1 MKNWTNMLCS
11 LFTAVVL
18 VSCQSS
24 SGEQDSKAKPVPKQ
38 EPARLILMATD
49 DTGSY
54 RLWDQAKGIA
64 CGIIMQLEPG
74 DIFYLRRI
82 THESYTHQCSIFR
95 LELPRMKETGS
106 DNPFDRKAKR
116 LRKAF
121 ALHVRAL
128 KEKAVNRVRGLKPVG
143 ARKTDIFGFL
153 AFASEKISLVG
164 QKARPMV
171 IIASDLQDNVHWK
184 PELTLSGARVFIVGF
199 QVMKDPQ
206 KTQRFKE
213 VWAKRFTEAGAT
225 RITYLRADEKVDLNR
240 LAED

>member
-1 MKNWTNMLCS
+1 MKNWTNLLCS

-18 VSCQSS
+18 AGCQSS
-24 SGEQDSKAKPVPKQ
+24 SAEQDLKAKPAPNQ

-54 RLWDQAKGIA
+54 RLWDQAKDIA
-64 CGIIMQLEPG
+64 CRIIMQLEPG

-82 THESYTHQCSIFR
+82 THESYTDQCSIFR

-106 DNPFDRKAKR
+106 DNPFDRKARR
-116 LRKAF
+116 LRNAF
-121 ALHVRAL
+121 ALHLRAL
-128 KEKAVNRVRGLKPVG
+128 KQEAVNRVRGLKPIG

-153 AFASEKISLVG
+153 AFASEKIGLVG

-184 PELTLSGARVFIVGF
+184 PEITLSGARVFIVGF
-199 QVMKDPQ
+199 QVMKDPK
-206 KTQRFKE
+206 KTQKFKQM
-213 VWAKRFTEAGAT
+213 WAERLSDAGAT
-225 RITYLRADEKVDLNR
+225 RITYLRADERVDLNN
-240 LAED
+240 LSKD